1 MVPYYISGI
10 IFTLTFI
17 AIFSEKIHRT
27 IAATIGA
34 VLMVIAGIV
43 FNFYSEEKAIHSID
57 FNTLALLFG
66 MMVLVALLKKTGF
79 FQYLAIITAQKSRGD
94 SWKLLV
100 ILGTV
105 TTVVSCFL
113 DNVTTIILIAPVTV
127 LIAEILGILPLP
139 ILLAEALLSNT
150 GGVATL
156 VGDPPNILIGS
167 AAKLSFNDFII
178 HLAPI
183 VFVAWL
189 ITLYMIKF
197 IFRKQLAKKPKKI
210 EELMRLNASESITD
224 KKSLIKV
231 LIVLSIVIML
241 FFTHHALHISPSLV
255 ATIGMALGLLLIRPN
270 IEEILKEVEWPVLLF
285 FAALF
290 VAVGGVESSGLLD
303 LLAGKIMAFASKDLL
318 LSCIILIW
326 VSAFFSAIVDNIPFT
341 IAMIPVIQH
350 LEASGIMVAPLWWA
364 LALGV
369 GFGGNGTPIGSTAGI
384 IAISI
389 SEKTR
394 SPITFKI
401 WLKSGFPVMI
411 ATCLAATLLFFV
423 AFEFMK

>member
-1 MVPYYISGI
+1 MTPYCVSGI
-10 IFTLTFI
+10 IFVLTFI

-27 IAATIGA
+27 IAGVIGA
-34 VLMVIAGIV
+34 VLMVIAGLT
-43 FNFYSEEKAIHSID
+43 FNFYSEQEAIHSID
-57 FNTLALLFG
+57 FNTIGLLFG
-66 MMVLVALLKKTGF
+66 MMVLVILLKKTGF
-79 FQYLAIITAQKSRGD
+79 FQYIAIITAQKSKGD
-94 SWKLLV
+94 PWKLLV

-105 TTVVSCFL
+105 TTIISCFL
-113 DNVTTIILIAPVTV
+113 DNVTTIILIAPITV

-167 AAKLSFNDFII
+167 AAKFSFNDFLI

-189 ITLYMIKF
+189 VTLYMIKF
-197 IFRKQLAKKPKKI
+197 IFRKQMAKKPKNI
-210 EELMRLNASESITD
+210 EELTRLNASESITD

-231 LIVLSIVIML
+231 SIALGVVIV
-241 FFTHHALHISPSLV
+241 FFFIHHALHISPSFV
-255 ATIGMALGLLLIRPN
+255 TAIGLALSFLLIRPN
-270 IEEILKEVEWPVLLF
+270 IEETLKEVEWPVLLF
-285 FAALF
+285 FVALF
-290 VAVGGVESSGLLD
+290 VMVGGVESSGLLN
-303 LLAGKIMAFASKDLL
+303 LLANKIMIFASKNLL

-326 VSAFFSAIVDNIPFT
+326 MSAILSAIVDNIPFT
-341 IAMIPVIQH
+341 IAMIPVIHH
-350 LEASGIMVAPLWWA
+350 LEASGITVTPLWWA

-384 IAISI
+384 ITVSI

-401 WLKSGFPVMI
+401 WLKCGLPIMI
-411 ATCLAATLLFFV
+411 GTCLTATLLFFI
-423 AFEFMK
+423 AFKFMK